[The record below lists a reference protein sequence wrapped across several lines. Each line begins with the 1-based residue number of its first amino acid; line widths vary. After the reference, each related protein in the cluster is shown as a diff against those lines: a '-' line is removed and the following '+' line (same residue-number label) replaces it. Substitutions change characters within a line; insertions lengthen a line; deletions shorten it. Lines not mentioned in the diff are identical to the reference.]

1 MHFRSFKN
9 KYSIIVQITCLDFAN
24 FSNTQIINNWHRWNM
39 AWVLELHFSFWEIC
53 NSIVCD
59 QMLLKNSR
67 GCIVVAIK
75 KKTQKLRWY
84 DNGYAMRLSW
94 AELSMYCIF
103 FIPEIANLLIS
114 VIETTSF
121 SDSVEVLIT
130 LYSVHRLSF
139 QSIKLCWLFRVYLVY
154 FTLGEFWLC
163 SKVNITCLDLW
174 AQIREYLWNLQ
185 YI

>member
-1 MHFRSFKN
+1 
-9 KYSIIVQITCLDFAN
+9 
-24 FSNTQIINNWHRWNM
+24 M

-67 GCIVVAIK
+67 ACIVVAIK
-75 KKTQKLRWY
+75 KITQKLRWY
-84 DNGYAMRLSW
+84 ENGYAMLLSW

-114 VIETTSF
+114 VIETTLF

-154 FTLGEFWLC
+154 FTPGEFWLQQSKHNVSWFMSTNKRVSLESSIYLGIAQTISELHNYFLVC
-163 SKVNITCLDLW
+163 S
-174 AQIREYLWNLQ
+174 YLTSK
-185 YI
+185 